1 MGRWIIDGKSRYKV
15 NEERC
20 GTERVGMFFRWKTSL
35 KG

>member
-1 MGRWIIDGKSRYKV
+1 MGRRIIDGKSCYKV

-20 GTERVGMFFRWKTSL
+20 GTDRVEMFFRWKTSL